1 MISIALCDDE
11 DKYLSRYETILSS
24 YFKEKKLAFEIIKFK
39 SGESFLFNLE
49 DNINRFQIVF
59 LDILMHELNGIET
72 ANKIR
77 EINEN
82 VNLIFLTSSEMY
94 VYDAFEANPV
104 NYLIKDKDEEKLHKV
119 LDKVMKKLEV
129 SVTNE
134 NFVYKKTNSYI
145 SFSYDSIMYFEVFQR
160 IITIHRYKED
170 KHDFYCS
177 FKELDSIIDQNRFV
191 KIFRSYIVNMS
202 YIQKIYNHQVEL
214 KDGTLL
220 PISRKLYDDVKKK
233 FSLYLNSEV

>member
-72 ANKIR
+72 AKKIR
-77 EINEN
+77 ELNEN

-129 SVTNE
+129 SVTND
-134 NFVYKKTNSYI
+134 NFVYKKANSYI